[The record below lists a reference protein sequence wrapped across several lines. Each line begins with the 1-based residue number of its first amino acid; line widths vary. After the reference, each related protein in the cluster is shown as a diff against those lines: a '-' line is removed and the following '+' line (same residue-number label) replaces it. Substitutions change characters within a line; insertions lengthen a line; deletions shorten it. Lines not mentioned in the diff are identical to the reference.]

1 MASSNKAVLHYFNG
15 KGKAEIL
22 RLVMAVAEVEV
33 GIFENLKQFNIRF
46 LILLFQWE
54 QKTITEANQLLALKK
69 GIYFANIQLK
79 FN

>member
-46 LILLFQWE
+46 LILLF
-54 QKTITEANQLLALKK
+54 
-69 GIYFANIQLK
+69 
-79 FN
+79 